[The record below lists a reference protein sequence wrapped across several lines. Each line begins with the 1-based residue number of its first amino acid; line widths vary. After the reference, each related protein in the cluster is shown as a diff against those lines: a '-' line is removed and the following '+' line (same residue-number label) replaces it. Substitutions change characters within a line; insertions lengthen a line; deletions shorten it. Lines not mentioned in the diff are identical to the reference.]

1 MRELTAD
8 DARHAVLGGGVL
20 ACGGGGWLH
29 HGELMGAT
37 ATTLNRPVLAD
48 VDELPADTW
57 VATVSAIGAPAAPT
71 WEIRPVDYV
80 HALQRLVEVADVPIT
95 AVMTAQNG
103 YSTSV
108 NGWIQSSVLG
118 VTVLDA
124 AGDVRAHPTGKL
136 GALGLTTR
144 PGYVATQVVSGG
156 NRELAGHLEVVVR
169 GTSAT
174 ADDVLRDVSVRAGG
188 FIASARNP
196 VELSWVREH
205 AAIGAITVAL
215 DLGAAMAAAQAKRG
229 RAKQGAAVVDAVLG
243 TLRGRVLA
251 RGPLQHAV
259 PLVTRG
265 GWDHGTLQVG
275 DVTVPYLN
283 EFMTADSAGERLATY
298 PDTIAIL
305 AADTGLPL
313 AVKDSQAATGRE
325 VVVVAVDAT
334 GLPLSSSAVDP
345 VGLAEVEQIMGLEL
359 VAHLSP
365 DVLERKSPSTEAR
378 P

>member
-48 VDELPADTW
+48 VDELPDDTW

-80 HALQRLVEVADVPIT
+80 HALQRLIEVADVPIT

-156 NRELAGHLEVVVR
+156 NRDLAGHLEVVVR

-215 DLGAAMAAAQAKRG
+215 DLGAAMARAQAKRSRQKG
-229 RAKQGAAVVDAVLG
+229 SAVVDAVLG
-243 TLRGRVLA
+243 TLGGRVLA
-251 RGPLQHAV
+251 RGPLEHAV

-265 GWDHGTLQVG
+265 GWDHGTLRVG
-275 DVTVPYLN
+275 RGDQAVTVPYLN

-305 AADTGLPL
+305 DASTGLPL
-313 AVKDSQAATGRE
+313 AVKDAQAATGHE

-345 VGLAEVEQIMGLEL
+345 VGLAEVEQIMELEL
-359 VAHLSP
+359 VAHLTP
-365 DVLERKSPSTEAR
+365 EVLQRKTAR
-378 P
+378 S

>member
-334 GLPLSSSAVDP
+334 ALPLSSSAVDP

>member
-8 DARHAVLGGGVL
+8 DARNAVLGGGVL

-37 ATTLNRPVLAD
+37 ATTLSNPVLAD
-48 VDELPADTW
+48 VDELPDDTW

-80 HALQRLVEVADVPIT
+80 HALQRLIEEADVPIT

-108 NGWIQSSVLG
+108 NGWIQSAVLG

-205 AAIGAITVAL
+205 AALGAITVAL
-215 DLGAAMAAAQAKRG
+215 DLGAAMRQAQAKGG
-229 RAKQGAAVVDAVLG
+229 RQKKGNAVVEAVLES
-243 TLRGRVLA
+243 LEGRVLA
-251 RGPLQHAV
+251 RGPLEHAV

-265 GWDHGTLQVG
+265 GWDHGTLRVG
-275 DVTVPYLN
+275 DIHVPYLN
-283 EFMTADSAGERLATY
+283 EFMAASASGERLATY

-305 AADTGLPL
+305 DADSGLPL
-313 AVKDSQAATGRE
+313 AVKDSHAAAGRD
-325 VVVVAVDAT
+325 VVVIAVDAAL
-334 GLPLSSSAVDP
+334 LPLSSSAVDP

-359 VAHLSP
+359 VGHLTP
-365 DVLERKSPSTEAR
+365 EVLNRKGYAEPAR
-378 P
+378 A

>member
-8 DARHAVLGGGVL
+8 DARNAVLGGGVL
-20 ACGGGGWLH
+20 ACGGGGWLD
-29 HGELMGAT
+29 HGELMGRT
-37 ATTLNRPVLAD
+37 ATTLSSPVLAD
-48 VDELPADTW
+48 VDELPDDTW

-80 HALQRLVEVADVPIT
+80 HALQRLIEEAGVPIT

-205 AAIGAITVAL
+205 AALGAITVAL
-215 DLGAAMAAAQAKRG
+215 DLGAAMEQAQPRG
-229 RAKQGAAVVDAVLG
+229 GETVVEAVLD
-243 TLRGRVLA
+243 TLEGRVLA
-251 RGPLQHAV
+251 RGPLEHAV

-265 GWDHGTLQVG
+265 GWDHGTLRVG
-275 DVTVPYLN
+275 RGNEAVEVPYLN
-283 EFMTADSAGERLATY
+283 EFMAASASGERLATY
-298 PDTIAIL
+298 PDTIAVL
-305 AADTGLPL
+305 DADSGLPL

-325 VVVVAVDAT
+325 VVVVAVDAAL
-334 GLPLSSSAVDP
+334 LPLSSSAVDP
-345 VGLAEVEQIMGLEL
+345 VGLAEVEQVMGLEL
-359 VAHLSP
+359 VAHLTPEVQNRRGGSE
-365 DVLERKSPSTEAR
+365 LAGA
-378 P
+378 

>member
-345 VGLAEVEQIMGLEL
+345 VGLAEVEQIMDLEL

-365 DVLERKSPSTEAR
+365 EVLHRKRSGA
-378 P
+378 

>member
-1 MRELTAD
+1 
-8 DARHAVLGGGVL
+8 
-20 ACGGGGWLH
+20 
-29 HGELMGAT
+29 MGAT

-48 VDELPADTW
+48 VDELPDDTW

-80 HALQRLVEVADVPIT
+80 HALQRLIEVADVPIT

-156 NRELAGHLEVVVR
+156 NRGLAGHLEVVVR

-215 DLGAAMAAAQAKRG
+215 DLGAAMARAQAKRSRQKG
-229 RAKQGAAVVDAVLG
+229 SAVVDAVLG
-243 TLRGRVLA
+243 TLGGRVLA
-251 RGPLQHAV
+251 RGPLEHAV

-265 GWDHGTLQVG
+265 GWDHGTLRVG
-275 DVTVPYLN
+275 RGDQAVTVPYLN

-305 AADTGLPL
+305 DASTGLPL
-313 AVKDSQAATGRE
+313 AVKDAQAATGHE

-345 VGLAEVEQIMGLEL
+345 VGLAEVEQIMELEL
-359 VAHLSP
+359 VAHLTP
-365 DVLERKSPSTEAR
+365 EVLQRKTAR
-378 P
+378 S

>member
-8 DARHAVLGGGVL
+8 DARNAVLGGGVL

-37 ATTLNRPVLAD
+37 ATTLSRPVLAD
-48 VDELPADTW
+48 VDALPDDTS
-57 VATVSAIGAPAAPT
+57 VGPVSAIGAPAAPT

-80 HALQRLVEVADVPIT
+80 HALQRLIEEAGVPIT

-156 NRELAGHLEVVVR
+156 NRELAGPLEVVVR

-196 VELSWVREH
+196 VELPWVREH
-205 AAIGAITVAL
+205 AALGAITVAL
-215 DLGAAMAAAQAKRG
+215 DLGAAME
-229 RAKQGAAVVDAVLG
+229 RARPKGGEAVVEAVLDTLLG
-243 TLRGRVLA
+243 TLEARVLA
-251 RGPLQHAV
+251 RGPLEHAV

-265 GWDHGTLQVG
+265 GWDHGTLRVG
-275 DVTVPYLN
+275 RGIEAVEVPYLN
-283 EFMTADSAGERLATY
+283 E
-298 PDTIAIL
+298 
-305 AADTGLPL
+305 
-313 AVKDSQAATGRE
+313 
-325 VVVVAVDAT
+325 
-334 GLPLSSSAVDP
+334 
-345 VGLAEVEQIMGLEL
+345 
-359 VAHLSP
+359 
-365 DVLERKSPSTEAR
+365 
-378 P
+378 

>member
-275 DVTVPYLN
+275 SGNQAVTVPYLN

-345 VGLAEVEQIMGLEL
+345 VGLAEVEQIMEL
-359 VAHLSP
+359 DLIAHLSP
-365 DVLERKSPSTEAR
+365 DVLKRTAR